1 MERRSSESFSFG
13 SRYEK
18 LSSGLMDQVLY
29 LAGKV
34 REYSRL
40 LLKILESWYEVEP
53 TEAVLTE
60 ICAQLIK
67 GGRMDR
73 KASDWY
79 EKGVEAQIRIT
90 RLYEYYMLSVDLE
103 GSREISR
110 KALLY
115 FSYQSDLDSEHAG
128 LSLQLCTKK

>member
-1 MERRSSESFSFG
+1 
-13 SRYEK
+13 
-18 LSSGLMDQVLY
+18 MDQVLY

-67 GGRMDR
+67 GGRTDR

-79 EKGVEAQIRIT
+79 EKGVEAQIPDHPSVRV
-90 RLYEYYMLSVDLE
+90 LYAV
-103 GSREISR
+103 R
-110 KALLY
+110 
-115 FSYQSDLDSEHAG
+115 
-128 LSLQLCTKK
+128 